1 MFLTRRARMLLVDDE
16 VAVLQVSTECLLA
29 DPDLY
34 PLFLLGAGP
43 VADGNFF
50 ASVVLAFMLAFS
62 FSVSS

>member
-1 MFLTRRARMLLVDDE
+1 MLLVDDE
-16 VAVLQVSTECLLA
+16 VAVLQVSMERVLA

-50 ASVVLAFMLAFS
+50 VWVVLVFVVLVFS
-62 FSVSS
+62 FRVSS

>member
-1 MFLTRRARMLLVDDE
+1 MLLVDDE
-16 VAVLQVSTECLLA
+16 VAVLQVSTERLLA

-34 PLFLLGAGP
+34 PLFLLRAGP

-50 ASVVLAFMLAFS
+50 VWVVLVFMVLVFS